1 MRRASASCFL
11 RQKPEEY
18 REVRKLRGLACHALR
33 WNPSGRELVTAA
45 EEEFAASADAHGSVT
60 KGIEQLWSA
69 RHAFD

>member
-1 MRRASASCFL
+1 M
-11 RQKPEEY
+11 
-18 REVRKLRGLACHALR
+18 VWLAMLCVG
-33 WNPSGRELVTAA
+33 NPSGRELVTAA